1 MNSYSVSVLIDE
13 QAKLYQRGN
22 SLVFVKLKEAL
33 T

>member
-1 MNSYSVSVLIDE
+1 MNSYSISMAIDE

-22 SLVFVKLKEAL
+22 SLVFVKLKETL